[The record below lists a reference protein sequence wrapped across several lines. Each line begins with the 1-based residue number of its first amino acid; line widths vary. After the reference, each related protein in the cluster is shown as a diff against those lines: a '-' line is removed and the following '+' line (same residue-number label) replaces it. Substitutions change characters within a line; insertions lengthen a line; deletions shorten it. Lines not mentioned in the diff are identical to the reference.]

1 MNLKYRA
8 DIDGLRAIAV
18 LSVVL
23 DHAGI
28 PLFHG
33 GYIGVDIFFV
43 ISGYLITGIIIREIN
58 ASEFSFLRFY
68 ERRIRRIYPAL
79 FVVILFTILASATL
93 YSTGNFHDF
102 GKSVM
107 ATTFFVSNIH
117 FWTETGYFEGPA
129 QIKPLLHTWSLAV
142 EEQFYIVFPLL
153 MFLLARYFKPRIR
166 PILIFIALASFVW
179 SIFTLQKDPSSAFY
193 FAHLRAWELLMG
205 VLCNETLCL
214 TVIDKQPLYED
225 DSHLSV
231 FGSEYVAHIY
241 NQVFRELVNVK

>member
-28 PLFHG
+28 PLFHR

-79 FVVILFTILASATL
+79 FVVILFTILASANL
-93 YSTGNFHDF
+93 YSTGNLHDF

-166 PILIFIALASFVW
+166 SILIFIALASFVW
-179 SIFTLQKDPSSAFY
+179 SIFALQSDPSSAFY

-205 VLCNETLCL
+205 GLLGLNLIPTKMRPVANNILALIGFGMI
-214 TVIDKQPLYED
+214 TVP
-225 DSHLSV
+225 V
-231 FGSEYVAHIY
+231 FFYMATTNFPGFAA
-241 NQVFRELVNVK
+241 

>member
-58 ASEFSFLRFY
+58 
-68 ERRIRRIYPAL
+68 
-79 FVVILFTILASATL
+79 
-93 YSTGNFHDF
+93 
-102 GKSVM
+102 
-107 ATTFFVSNIH
+107 
-117 FWTETGYFEGPA
+117 
-129 QIKPLLHTWSLAV
+129 PLLHTWSLAV

-166 PILIFIALASFVW
+166 SILIFIALASFVW
-179 SIFTLQKDPSSAFY
+179 SIFALQSDPSSAFY

-205 VLCNETLCL
+205 GLLGLDLISTNMR
-214 TVIDKQPLYED
+214 P
-225 DSHLSV
+225 
-231 FGSEYVAHIY
+231 VA
-241 NQVFRELVNVK
+241 NN